1 MEEMKK
7 LNNDIKEAQDKGA
20 DPAALQSKMDNY
32 KRLMAGAS
40 QSGKVF
46 TKIMTSVDPDKLQS
60 IMLAILSGVMTC
72 LVTLKNEVLSLITQ
86 SVDVAQQIAG

>member
-40 QSGKVF
+40 
-46 TKIMTSVDPDKLQS
+46 
-60 IMLAILSGVMTC
+60 
-72 LVTLKNEVLSLITQ
+72 
-86 SVDVAQQIAG
+86 